1 MTDLP
6 KKPSDH
12 MMEQYDALKPLAKIL
27 GIFNKDIRESIKKM
41 DESAADFK
49 KFQAATKVFIDHY
62 SGLGW
67 TLCDSIST
75 TQIIAATESVSID
88 DGETALTTYFLS
100 ETEIEHVGYKF
111 HRETYRI
118 WMPLY
123 DRAAERL
130 LAEDYISAVP
140 LLFMV
145 IDGICLKCFQR
156 HPFSGAA
163 DKDVFDSFTSG
174 PDALEKAYALLGQTR
189 RKINDDKISL
199 PYRHGILHGVDTNYG
214 HKIVAA
220 KAVNILRA
228 TIDYVEACLSETAR
242 IEEAVK
248 EQTPPKWKD
257 ISETLQRT
265 QKFKKATAD
274 WVARENVEAE
284 TLALYGTPH
293 DFEDNSPEAMA
304 ADYLDAIISKNY
316 GFLGDAGVFWTE
328 GSSGKRAGEMRDQF
342 AELEITG
349 WTITGYTDTASA
361 ATNVTA
367 NVRGIRLGQ
376 AIDGEIIIRCIY
388 QAIEDQKP
396 LSRGMEGGRWYVVP
410 HVHSAIWQIKT

>member
-12 MMEQYDALKPLAKIL
+12 MMEQYDALKPLAKVL
-27 GIFNKDIRESIKKM
+27 GIFNKDIRESVKKM
-41 DESAADFK
+41 DESAADFR
-49 KFQAATKVFIDHY
+49 KFQAATKVFIDDY
-62 SGLGW
+62 SDLGW

-75 TQIIAATESVSID
+75 THIIAAVESESID
-88 DGETALTTYFLS
+88 DGETALTNYFLA
-100 ETEIEHVGYKF
+100 ETELEHAGYKF

-123 DRAAERL
+123 ERAKERL
-130 LAEDYISAVP
+130 LADDFISAVP
-140 LLFMV
+140 LLFMI
-145 IDGICLKCFQR
+145 IDGICLKYFQR

-163 DKDVFDSFTSG
+163 EKDVFDSFTSG

-189 RKINDDKISL
+189 RKINDDEI
-199 PYRHGILHGVDTNYG
+199 PIPFRHGILHGVDTNYG
-214 HKIVAA
+214 HRIVAA

-228 TIDYVEACLSETAR
+228 TIDYVEASLSETAR
-242 IEEAVK
+242 IEDAVK

-257 ISETLQRT
+257 ISETIQRT
-265 QKFKKATAD
+265 QSLKKATAD
-274 WVARENVEAE
+274 WTPREDVVAE
-284 TLALYGTPH
+284 TLAVYGTPH
-293 DFEDNSPEAMA
+293 DFDNNSPEAMA

-316 GFLGDAGVFWTE
+316 GFLGSAGVFWTE
-328 GSSGKRAGEMRDQF
+328 GSPGKRAGEMRDQF

-367 NVRGIRLGQ
+367 NVTGIRLGQ

-396 LSRGMEGGRWYVVP
+396 LTRGMEGGRWYVMP
-410 HVHSAIWQIKT
+410 NVHSAMWQIKT